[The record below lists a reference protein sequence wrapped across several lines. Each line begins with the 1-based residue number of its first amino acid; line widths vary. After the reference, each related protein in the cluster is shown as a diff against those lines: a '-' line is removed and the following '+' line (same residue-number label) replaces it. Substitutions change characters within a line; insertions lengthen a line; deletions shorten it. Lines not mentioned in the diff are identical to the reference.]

1 MSWKE
6 SYNFITEMTVHDIVQ
21 NTKSLNEFG
30 VKTMPFD
37 SEIDMLLTPQQLKF
51 LSYAIVENHPEFY
64 SSYRSYANFFVGK
77 GVYSDNK
84 EVTEYLEKNRY
95 LQKEVKKAAWNYLIT
110 GDAYVQ
116 LIYNQTKTI
125 KDNENYNK
133 PEAVQT
139 IDDSSR
145 VFYNLDAKNND
156 DFWLYSLA
164 YTQNYGFTGFRNAK
178 TKSKYQFKPGFYWI
192 KYSLNQMFQG
202 IFEYCIP
209 IPKSEILHL
218 KNEYSRNAYYGYSSL
233 MASWSYARA
242 LKSLIDNIYTIGKH
256 RAVGKKIIFPKNPGE
271 RVPVNMQKQLEYG
284 LNSQNKDHIISN
296 TPLEIQ
302 SLSNEGEFNVMSEPM
317 DYIRK
322 AIMSGSIPTFLTAF
336 ASDFNN
342 RSLSDDSLLGFF
354 LDLES
359 DRENFLDFWNETLSV
374 LIYGDKVHDCGLYL
388 NAPKAKMDKGG
399 LNISNE
405 SNDDGDNQPME
416 FLRERHLKLYFPDMS
431 QKTKREGLR
440 EKVDNKRMGSII
452 ERVKMYEMKNTAYE
466 SDREEEKIKKEK
478 LSQRQIFNKILS

>member
-1 MSWKE
+1 
-6 SYNFITEMTVHDIVQ
+6 
-21 NTKSLNEFG
+21 
-30 VKTMPFD
+30 
-37 SEIDMLLTPQQLKF
+37 
-51 LSYAIVENHPEFY
+51 
-64 SSYRSYANFFVGK
+64 
-77 GVYSDNK
+77 
-84 EVTEYLEKNRY
+84 
-95 LQKEVKKAAWNYLIT
+95 
-110 GDAYVQ
+110 
-116 LIYNQTKTI
+116 
-125 KDNENYNK
+125 
-133 PEAVQT
+133 
-139 IDDSSR
+139 
-145 VFYNLDAKNND
+145 
-156 DFWLYSLA
+156 
-164 YTQNYGFTGFRNAK
+164 
-178 TKSKYQFKPGFYWI
+178 
-192 KYSLNQMFQG
+192 
-202 IFEYCIP
+202 
-209 IPKSEILHL
+209 
-218 KNEYSRNAYYGYSSL
+218 
-233 MASWSYARA
+233 
-242 LKSLIDNIYTIGKH
+242 
-256 RAVGKKIIFPKNPGE
+256 
-271 RVPVNMQKQLEYG
+271 
-284 LNSQNKDHIISN
+284 
-296 TPLEIQ
+296 
-302 SLSNEGEFNVMSEPM
+302 M